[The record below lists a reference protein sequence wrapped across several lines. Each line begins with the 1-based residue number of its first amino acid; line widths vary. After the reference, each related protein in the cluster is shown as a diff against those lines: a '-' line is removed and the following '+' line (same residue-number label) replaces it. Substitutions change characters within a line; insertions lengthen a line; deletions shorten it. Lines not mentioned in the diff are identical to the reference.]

1 MMRHL
6 IGAATLAAALLAG
19 PAVGSAQGAAGAKP
33 DIGHGEGTFNDMCMS
48 CHLKE
53 GGGQGPTLVGVV
65 GRASA
70 AVPGVMYTKALQD
83 AHLTWTP
90 QKLDEFLT
98 NAQVAVPGT
107 AMPMSVPDAKDRA
120 DLIAYLASPANKP

>member
-1 MMRHL
+1 MKYSV
-6 IGAATLAAALLAG
+6 ALLAFG
-19 PAVGSAQGAAGAKP
+19 AAILATPAVVGAQNAPTGAAP

-53 GGGQGPTLVGVV
+53 GGGQGPTLVGVM
-65 GRASA
+65 GRGSAS
-70 AVPGVMYTKALQD
+70 VPGVMYTKALQD
-83 AHLTWTP
+83 AHLTWTN
-90 QKLDEFLT
+90 QTMDQFLT
-98 NAQVAVPGT
+98 NPQALVPGT